1 VSDPALDS
9 RTARE
14 LRGLARVLVRSGYA
28 DRAEVVAALTEAVR
42 EDAPAVDAGELVQT
56 LVQQAASELR
66 AEAATWPERT
76 DTDRLDDVLAELESL
91 GLVVVRYCTD
101 HHEARKAL
109 EAAPGSNGLVFFTD
123 TDVWH
128 AVDFG
133 MLELKVWHPD
143 TANVAPGEPLLE
155 DVLALLRERDLPAVF
170 DEGRIETTLAWQ
182 RRPAWI
188 WGGMSEAVDTFDG
201 AGGEK

>member
-1 VSDPALDS
+1 MTNAVND

-28 DRAEVVAALTEAVR
+28 DQAQVTAALTDAVR
-42 EDAPAVDAGELVQT
+42 EDAPGADPAELVPA
-56 LVQQAASELR
+56 LIEGAAAGLR
-66 AEAATWPERT
+66 ADAAGWPEQT
-76 DTDRLDDVLAELESL
+76 DTDRLDAVLDELESR

-101 HHEARKAL
+101 HHDARKAL
-109 EAAPGSNGLVFFTD
+109 EAVPGSKGVVFFTD

-133 MLELKVWHPD
+133 MLELKLWHPD

-155 DVLALLRERDLPAVF
+155 EVLALLREHDLPAVF
-170 DEGRIETTLAWQ
+170 DEGRIETTLTWQ
-182 RRPAWI
+182 RRTSW
-188 WGGMSEAVDTFDG
+188 V
-201 AGGEK
+201 

>member
-1 VSDPALDS
+1 MTGIAGVSGLRAVDD

-28 DRAEVVAALTEAVR
+28 DRAAVTAALTEAVQ
-42 EDAPAVDAGELVQT
+42 EDAPSADPAVLVQ
-56 LVQQAASELR
+56 ELID
-66 AEAATWPERT
+66 EALSSVTEDAITWPDQT
-76 DTDRLDDVLAELESL
+76 DPDRLDVVLAELEAL
-91 GLVVVRYCTD
+91 GLVVVRYCAD
-101 HHEARKAL
+101 HHEAREVL
-109 EAAPGSNGLVFFTD
+109 QAATDAKGLVFFTD

-155 DVLALLRERDLPAVF
+155 DVLALLHERDFPAAF
-170 DEGRIETTLAWQ
+170 DEGRIEVTIDWQ
-182 RRPAWI
+182 RRP
-188 WGGMSEAVDTFDG
+188 SL
-201 AGGEK
+201 

>member
-1 VSDPALDS
+1 VTEQLIGE

-28 DRAEVVAALTEAVR
+28 DRAAVMASLTEAVQEDAPAADPATLVPQLIDEALEAVR
-42 EDAPAVDAGELVQT
+42 EDAKGWAGE
-56 LVQQAASELR
+56 
-66 AEAATWPERT
+66 T
-76 DTDRLDDVLAELESL
+76 DVDRLDVVLGELEAL
-91 GLVVVRYCTD
+91 GVVVVRYCAD

-109 EAAPGSNGLVFFTD
+109 EAAEDPKGLVFFTD

-143 TANVAPGEPLLE
+143 TANVAPGEPLLD
-155 DVLALLRERDLPAVF
+155 DVLALLHERDLPAVF
-170 DEGRIETTLAWQ
+170 DEGRIEVSLDWH
-182 RRPAWI
+182 RR
-188 WGGMSEAVDTFDG
+188 VRL
-201 AGGEK
+201 

>member
-1 VSDPALDS
+1 VTSNLQSVDE

-28 DRAEVVAALTEAVR
+28 DHAAITAALTEAVR
-42 EDAPAVDAGELVQT
+42 EDAPSMDPAALVPLLIGEAVMDLDE
-56 LVQQAASELR
+56 
-66 AEAATWPERT
+66 EARGWPVTT
-76 DTDRLDDVLAELESL
+76 DPDRLDAVLAELEKL
-91 GLVVVRYCTD
+91 GMVVVRYTSD
-101 HHEARKAL
+101 HHAAKRAL
-109 EAAPGSNGLVFFTD
+109 DAAEDPKGLVFFTD

-155 DVLALLRERDLPAVF
+155 DVLTLLNERDLPAVF
-170 DEGRIETTLAWQ
+170 DEGRIEVSLAWQ
-182 RRPAWI
+182 RK
-188 WGGMSEAVDTFDG
+188 VTL
-201 AGGEK
+201 

>member
-1 VSDPALDS
+1 VTPTALSD

-42 EDAPAVDAGELVQT
+42 EDAPAADATELVHS
-56 LVQQAASELR
+56 LVEGAAADLR
-66 AEAATWPERT
+66 ADAADWPAQT
-76 DTDRLDDVLAELESL
+76 DTDRLDAVLAELESL

-101 HHEARKAL
+101 HHDARLAL
-109 EAAPGSNGLVFFTD
+109 EAAPGSSGVVFFTD

-133 MLELKVWHPD
+133 MLELKLWHPN

-155 DVLALLRERDLPAVF
+155 DVLALLRERGLPAVF
-170 DEGRIETTLAWQ
+170 DEGRIETTLTWQ
-182 RRPAWI
+182 RRTAW
-188 WGGMSEAVDTFDG
+188 V
-201 AGGEK
+201 

>member
-1 VSDPALDS
+1 VTGVAGPAGLRAVDD

-28 DRAEVVAALTEAVR
+28 DRAAATAALSEAVR
-42 EDAPAVDAGELVQT
+42 EDAPSADAGSLVPELIDEAV
-56 LVQQAASELR
+56 ASL
-66 AEAATWPERT
+66 AEDAATWPTET
-76 DTDRLDDVLAELESL
+76 DPDRLDAVLNELESL
-91 GLVVVRYCTD
+91 GLVVVRYTSD
-101 HHEARKAL
+101 HHAARQVL
-109 EAAPGSNGLVFFTD
+109 ESAAEPKGLVFFTD

-155 DVLALLRERDLPAVF
+155 DLLALLRERSLPAVF
-170 DEGRIETTLAWQ
+170 DEGRIEVTVNWQ
-182 RRPAWI
+182 RR
-188 WGGMSEAVDTFDG
+188 V
-201 AGGEK
+201 KL